1 MRYTH
6 HFEVVISNDFQS
18 EIEDFDRAFTLW
30 SQRFTDEE
38 ALRMRLLNANSSLT
52 EMSQNIEFIKTVD
65 VYKLL
70 EEEDE

>member
-18 EIEDFDRAFTLW
+18 DIEDFDRAFTLC
-30 SQRFTDEE
+30 SQRFTDEG
-38 ALRMRLLNANSSLT
+38 ALRMRLLNANSSLS
-52 EMSQNIEFIKTVD
+52 EMSRNIEFIKTVD